1 LAAVATAA
9 TAKAILVTGAS
20 SGIGAAIAARLA
32 KDGHRVIGTARKPG
46 ATDPAPAGV
55 KMLPLDVTSDASVR
69 SCVAAFLQDA
79 GGIDVLIN
87 NAGYLQSGAIEE
99 VTLDQARAQ
108 FETNYFG
115 LVRMLHAVLPV
126 MRAQKR
132 GLIAATSSLAGM
144 VPLPFWG
151 QYNASKFAVEALMET
166 LRCELKPFGV
176 QVAMVEPGSIK
187 TAFYAAPDATPM
199 DAYLPWRERFFAAM
213 RGFEQKAP
221 GPDVVAEVF
230 ARIVRSNRPALRN
243 RGTTEATLF
252 PLLRWL
258 LPPSAFEGVLRIAFG
273 LDKVSKRG

>member
-1 LAAVATAA
+1 MA

-32 KDGHRVIGTARKPG
+32 KDGHRVIGTCRKPD
-46 ATDPAPAGV
+46 ATTPAGV
-55 KMLPLDVTSDASVR
+55 KMLPLDVTSDASVQA
-69 SCVAAFLQDA
+69 CVAAFLQEA

-115 LVRMLHAVLPV
+115 LVRMVQAVLPV

-132 GLIAATSSLAGM
+132 GLIAATSSLAGL

-151 QYNASKFAVEALMET
+151 HYNASKFAVEGFMET
-166 LRCELKPFGV
+166 LRYELKPFGV
-176 QVAMVEPGSIK
+176 RVAMVEPGSIK
-187 TAFYAAPDATPM
+187 TAFYAAPDATAM
-199 DAYLPWRERFFAAM
+199 EAYLPWREAFFKKM
-213 RGFEQKAP
+213 KGFEEKAP
-221 GPDVVAEVF
+221 GPEVVAEVF
-230 ARIVRSNRPALRN
+230 ARMVRSDRPALRN
-243 RGTTEATLF
+243 RVTTEATLF

-258 LPPSAFEGVLRIAFG
+258 LPHGAFEGGLRLAFG
-273 LDKVSKRG
+273 LDARRR